1 MPLFTHKRAVSQLRR
16 RFSSLFLSPR
26 LWRLALGVY
35 GLISLVVAVS
45 LISRMHIK
53 NYLSAALYVLPA
65 LSQSTG
71 SNSSPDSSAN
81 PFKVYN
87 ITAENITAS
96 FIPYGARL
104 VSLLVPD
111 NSGTFQDVV
120 VGYDDP
126 REYLHDTET
135 NHTYFGAVVG
145 RYANRIKNG
154 TFTVDG
160 NTYHIPENEYNGTAT
175 LHGGFVGYDARN
187 WTVTAYSNSSIT
199 FTLLDTGFEN
209 FPGDVITH
217 ATFTVDTEVTPTNPK
232 GLPQLTT
239 KLVSLSLTEKT
250 PIMLAN
256 HIYWNLNVFREPTVL
271 NDTLQMPLAQR
282 YVGTDGNLI
291 PNGTIF
297 DVASSDHGV
306 MDFTAGKAI
315 GRDLQYAD
323 GVCGTG
329 CTGYDTC
336 FILDRSPYYAPD
348 ALVPVLHLASPA
360 TGISLDVA
368 TNQRALQIY
377 TCNGQNGTIRVK
389 PSQEKR
395 NQAAGKGGVDVV
407 NEHGC
412 IVIETEG
419 WIDAINQPEWG
430 QDSTQ
435 IFSPQSAPAVNLA
448 TYQFGT
454 FN

>member
-1 MPLFTHKRAVSQLRR
+1 MPLVTHKRAVPWLRR
-16 RFSSLFLSPR
+16 HVPSWFLTPR
-26 LWRLALGVY
+26 LWSLVLAAY
-35 GLISLVVAVS
+35 GLISLIVAVA
-45 LISRMHIK
+45 LISRMHVK
-53 NYLSAALYVLPA
+53 QYLSAALYVLPVLGQA
-65 LSQSTG
+65 AG
-71 SNSSPDSSAN
+71 SNSSPGSTAD
-81 PFKVYN
+81 PFQVYN

-111 NSGTFQDVV
+111 NTGTIQDVA

-126 REYLHDTET
+126 TEYLHDTET

-154 TFTVDG
+154 TFTIDG
-160 NTYHIPENEYNGTAT
+160 TVYHVPENEYNGTAT

-187 WTVTAYSNSSIT
+187 WTVTAVSKSSIT
-199 FTLLDTGFEN
+199 FTLLDAGLED
-209 FPGDVITH
+209 FPGNVITH
-217 ATFTVDTEVTPTNPK
+217 ATYTVDTDVTAANPK

-271 NDTLQMPLAQR
+271 DDTLQMPLAQR
-282 YVGTDGNLI
+282 YVGADGNLI

-297 DVASSDHGV
+297 NVASSDHQV
-306 MDFTAGKAI
+306 MDFTTGKAI
-315 GRDLQYAD
+315 GQDLQYAD
-323 GVCGTG
+323 GVCGSD

-336 FILDRSPYYAPD
+336 FILDRNPYYPQD
-348 ALVPVLHLASPA
+348 SVVPVLHLASPA

-377 TCNGQNGTIRVK
+377 TCNGQNGTIPVK
-389 PSQEKR
+389 PSQAQR
-395 NQAAGKGGVDVV
+395 NQAAGKGGVDYV
-407 NEHGC
+407 NLHGC

-430 QDSTQ
+430 QDQ
-435 IFSPQSAPAVNLA
+435 IFSPASLPTVNYA